1 MTASPPLSKES
12 LKFRF
17 PDVAETVLD
26 DGTPLYVIEKAGEDV
41 ATFGIYLRAGS
52 AHDVRAGATAFAAEM
67 LTRGTVDRAAEEF
80 DEIVEGLGSSIRSTC
95 DRDTSSVYGVS
106 LNEHFE
112 ETTRL
117 AAECLLRPAFGDREM
132 NTMRQQFITEAQID
146 EKDPE
151 WLATQASNRVCYRG
165 HPYERRR
172 RGTIADMSSMM
183 QADLITAHQR
193 FLSAPRCIIVAG
205 SVNTNEMRA
214 MFNELLEGM
223 PPVKFNPALSRA
235 QLSENSG
242 CLAVNAEAVQTA
254 FRISMP
260 GVELDNADYPAL
272 QLITGTLGGYTLA
285 RLFSV
290 LREQKGYTYGA
301 YAMSSVRPWAQT
313 IDIVTS
319 VGNEF
324 TADTLQTIA
333 DEVSRIASER
343 IRIEE
348 LENTRQYILGTFA
361 RTNET
366 PQQTAG
372 LLWTTLLHGL
382 PRDFFQEHIVR
393 IQRLTPD
400 DLLPVQMRYFDKSR
414 WAIGASGIEDVVLP
428 ALKMHVHEV
437 ETMHI

>member
-1 MTASPPLSKES
+1 MTSLPPLSKEP

-17 PDVAETVLD
+17 PDVNETVLG
-26 DGTPLYVIEKAGEDV
+26 DGTPLYVVGKQGEDV
-41 ATFGIYLRAGS
+41 VTFSIYHRSGS
-52 AHDVRAGATAFAAEM
+52 AHDVLSGATSFAAEM
-67 LTRGTVDRAAEEF
+67 LTRGTLNRTAEEF
-80 DEIVEGLGSSIRSTC
+80 DEMVEGLGSSIRSTC
-95 DRDTSSVYGVS
+95 DRDTSTVHGVS
-106 LNEHFE
+106 LKEHFE
-112 ETTRL
+112 ATARL
-117 AAECLLRPAFGDREM
+117 AAECLLRPAFGDREL
-132 NTMRQQFITEAQID
+132 NTMRQQFITEARID

-172 RGTIADMSSMM
+172 RGTIQDMSSMT
-183 QADLITAHQR
+183 QPDLISAHQR
-193 FLSAPRCIIVAG
+193 ILSAPRCIIVAG
-205 SVNTNEMRA
+205 SVSADEVRS
-214 MFNELLEGM
+214 MFNELLGRL
-223 PPVKFNPALSRA
+223 PTVNFDPALSQA

-242 CLAVNAEAVQTA
+242 CMAINAEAVQTA

-260 GVELDNADYPAL
+260 GVPLSHADYPAI

-301 YAMSSVRPWAQT
+301 YAMSSVRPWSQT
-313 IDIVTS
+313 IDVVTS

-343 IRIEE
+343 IASDE

-382 PRDFFQEHIVR
+382 PRDYFQELIANL
-393 IQRLTPD
+393 QKLTPD
-400 DLLPVQMRYFDKSR
+400 DLLPVPMRYFDTSR

-428 ALKMHVHEV
+428 ALKMHVHDV